1 MKKLTFSLILSLL
14 FGLTQAQT
22 NTLDGFLKSKW
33 GSSRTEVKE
42 NNADKGYLYYDGEGS
57 GENVLIVL
65 EADFAGESDC
75 LIIWKFTSDK
85 LFEGTVLISPDLEA
99 RAMEQ
104 YEEMSSKISGKYGTG
119 ETYESYDYPY
129 EKDDGHWETAFRLG
143 KGNLDTYWN
152 FDDGN
157 IISMT
162 LTENLSIKVTY
173 QSSDLVK
180 EAIREQEAAISDDL

>member
-22 NTLDGFLKSKW
+22 NTLEGFLKSKW
-33 GSSRTEVKE
+33 GSSTTEVKE
-42 NNADKGYLYYDGEGS
+42 NNAGKGYLYYDGEGAD
-57 GENVLIVL
+57 ENNLIVL

-75 LIIWKFTSDK
+75 LIIWKFTSNK
-85 LFEGTVLISPDLEA
+85 LFEGTVLISPDLKA

-104 YEEMSSKISGKYGTG
+104 YEQMSSKISGKHGTG

-129 EKDDGHWETAFRLG
+129 EKGDGHWETAFKLG
-143 KGNLDTYWN
+143 KGNLSTYWN

-162 LTENLSIKVTY
+162 LTENLSIRVTY
-173 QSSDLVK
+173 QSTDLVS
-180 EAIREQEAAISDDL
+180 EAVRKQEADNSDDL